1 MFYVAIYIEDM
12 EGTFFV
18 FVLNMFIICD
28 QDRGHREKSETIDQ
42 QGNISI
48 FTFGGIKKD
57 N

>member
-1 MFYVAIYIEDM
+1 M

-18 FVLNMFIICD
+18 FVLNMFIMCD